1 MSLVPRILIEQ
12 AIARVADVQDDVVEH
27 LAYDHAK
34 SRWLLKNQPMSKK
47 DQDALKRLVL
57 DVEQLADD
65 LRFAMGFMQ

>member
-1 MSLVPRILIEQ
+1 
-12 AIARVADVQDDVVEH
+12 
-27 LAYDHAK
+27 
-34 SRWLLKNQPMSKK
+34 MSKK